1 MIQIK
6 GRQQHTKRPLFA
18 AMLLFSKTLTNANNY
33 FLSLTWVRPV
43 DDDIITMKRRIVG
56 IFRGRRPNY
65 VHPAMV
71 RSCARGSKR
80 EVPGPVQQAR
90 SVLCS
95 VPGAR

>member
-65 VHPAMV
+65 IRPAMV
-71 RSCARGSKR
+71 RSCPRWSKR

>member
-18 AMLLFSKTLTNANNY
+18 AMLLFSKTLTNANNS

-43 DDDIITMKRRIVG
+43 DEDINPMKRRIVRV
-56 IFRGRRPNY
+56 FRGRRPNY
-65 VHPAMV
+65 IHPSMV
-71 RSCARGSKR
+71 RSCAHGSKR